1 MMCGAAEPFG
11 MAKDAM
17 PEIVIQEGLR
27 PFVAKAAEDVAGD
40 LEKIFGVRPKIIAGG
55 PRSCSAADARERVPP
70 DAAGL
75 GDSDQANTIILA
87 KGGEGWE
94 NYTVESVAEN
104 VLKITGSDDRGVMF
118 GLYRF
123 ASECLGVDPF
133 HFWSGR
139 EPERKDA
146 MEWKDGISIRQGDPS
161 FKFRGWFINDEDFL
175 NGFRPEE
182 NGKREIAYSRY
193 HVVFGPSLADAICE
207 AAVRSGFN
215 MMICASYVDI
225 LNPDEKRLIDVA
237 SSRGLYITTHHQ
249 EPVGAGALML
259 DLHFPE
265 MKGTTYASHPDL
277 WRAAWKLYIDEW
289 AKVPDVVWQLGL
301 RGRRDTPFWI
311 VPGVGSTHGRPDEAE
326 DRRRAGLIS
335 SAMREQLAMIEAAL
349 GRRPEHYATQLWWE
363 GADFYARK
371 LLDIPEGT
379 IVIFSDNSAGMK
391 FQSDIG
397 GVQSL
402 DPAKKFGLYYHLAL
416 VHGNHRCELVPPL
429 RTRQILGDAW
439 RKGAREFV
447 LFNVSNVRPFLYTI
461 EAAGEMT
468 RDIGAFDADAF
479 RDRWV
484 KARFSGGTRSC
495 ASVTVS
501 DARERVPPNVKAVA
515 RAIDLYFAA
524 YETEYSRD
532 GVSSYGSPRERA
544 PLALL
549 HDGMLCSGL
558 YAQVKRFAAGEGR
571 KPEPVVSQYV
581 EDPDRL
587 TPKSDSLFDRAT
599 HDQHPNLVDKGRT
612 RLRAIAQAA
621 AFERCTEQIERASA
635 GMDEAEKRQ
644 LFERFGY
651 PAEFMRLSS
660 SMFAEMSAAREALGL
675 GDKPCAVRHA
685 KAALAF
691 GEQRDELDRRYA
703 SGKWK
708 HWYDRDLIYPC
719 RSVTGKLRNALK
731 GTTNVT
737 LRVGAQKVRQDQARY
752 IRKRL
757 PSDHFPVTAD
767 IEL

>member
-1 MMCGAAEPFG
+1 MMCGAAEPFRI
-11 MAKDAM
+11 AKDAM
-17 PEIVIQEGLR
+17 PEIVIQEGLS

-40 LEKIFGVRPKIIAGG
+40 LEKIFGVRAKIAVVNGQ
-55 PRSCSAADARERVPP
+55 DAYDTTNSIVLFKNQTTQPP
-70 DAAGL
+70 NHQTTQP
-75 GDSDQANTIILA
+75 ST
-87 KGGEGWE
+87 GWE
-94 NYTVESVAEN
+94 NYALESVAGN

-133 HFWSGR
+133 YFWSGLA
-139 EPERKDA
+139 PERKDV

-175 NGFRPEE
+175 NGFRPKE
-182 NGKREIAYSRY
+182 NGTRKIAYPRY
-193 HVVFGPSLADAICE
+193 HVVFGPSLADAIYE
-207 AAVRSGFN
+207 TAVRAGFN

-225 LNPDEKRLIDVA
+225 LNPDEKRLIDIA
-237 SSRGLYITTHHQ
+237 SARGLYITTHHQ

-265 MKGTTYASHPDL
+265 IKGTTYASHPDL
-277 WRAAWKLYIDEW
+277 WRAAWKRYIDEW

-311 VPGVGSTHGRPDEAE
+311 VPGGGSTHGKPDEAE

-335 SAMREQLAMIEAAL
+335 SAMREQLAMIEAAT
-349 GRRPEHYATQLWWE
+349 GRKPEHYATQLWWE
-363 GADFYARK
+363 GADFYARRF
-371 LLDIPEGT
+371 LDIPEGT

-397 GVQSL
+397 GVKSL

-429 RTRQILGDAW
+429 RTHQILGDAW

-461 EAAGEMT
+461 EAAGEMS
-468 RDIGAFDADAF
+468 RDVGAFDADKF
-479 RDRWV
+479 RDRWIA
-484 KARFSGGTRSC
+484 ARFSGGTRSR
-495 ASVTVS
+495 ASETAT
-501 DARERVPPNVKAVA
+501 DAQERVPPDVTAIA

-558 YAQVKRFAAGEGR
+558 YAQVKGFASGEGR
-571 KPEPVVSQYV
+571 KPTPVVLQYV

-587 TPKSDSLFDRAT
+587 TPKSDSLHDRAT
-599 HDQHPNLVDKGRT
+599 HDQHPNLVDKGRS
-612 RLRAIAQAA
+612 RLRAITQAA
-621 AFERCTEQIERASA
+621 AFERCTEQIDRAST

-675 GDKPCAVRHA
+675 GDRPCALRHA

-691 GEQRDELDRRYA
+691 GEQRDALDRHYNT
-703 SGKWK
+703 GKWE
-708 HWYDRDLIYPC
+708 HWYDRDIIYPC
-719 RSVTGKLRNALK
+719 RSVTEKLRKAIDE
-731 GTTNVT
+731 
-737 LRVGAQKVRQDQARY
+737 RE
-752 IRKRL
+752 KRGK
-757 PSDHFPVTAD
+757 
-767 IEL
+767 